1 MVIVWDER
9 KRVANLA
16 THGIDFA
23 DIGGDFFAS
32 AVVRPARGG
41 RFAAFGTMTRPI
53 AVIFLPLGDEG
64 LSIVSARP
72 AGRKERRLIP

>member
-16 THGIDFA
+16 KHGIDFA
-23 DIGGDFFAS
+23 DIGEDFFAS
-32 AVVRPARGG
+32 AAIGPAKNGRYFAIGEMRGVV
-41 RFAAFGTMTRPI
+41 I
-53 AVIFLPLGDEG
+53 VIFAMLGKEG

-72 AGRKERRLIP
+72 ASRNERKLLT